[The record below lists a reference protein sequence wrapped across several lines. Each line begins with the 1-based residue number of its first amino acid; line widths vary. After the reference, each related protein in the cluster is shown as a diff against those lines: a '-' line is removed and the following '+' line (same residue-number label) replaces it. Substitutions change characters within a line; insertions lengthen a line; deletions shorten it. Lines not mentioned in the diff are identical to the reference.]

1 MNCLDLGELQGPLI
15 IFGGPYSN
23 LQATRAMKLQAEALG
38 ISPSN
43 IICTGDAVAY
53 CAQPNETVELLQSWG
68 VHVLMGNCEESL
80 GWSAADCG
88 CGFEEGTA
96 CDTLA
101 NQWFRYADSITSQSH
116 REWMR
121 SLPRRIKFAFHG
133 KQFIVVHGGTE
144 KINEFVFASS
154 SNMQKFVAINSENVD
169 GVVAGHSG
177 IPFTQII
184 ENRLWHNA
192 GVIGM
197 PANDGTPRTWYSRW
211 GIEDNQ
217 IYIEHC
223 ALNYEYNQAY
233 EKMRQAGLNNGYADG
248 LLSGLWPSMDVL
260 PAVEKAEQ
268 GRPLVQ
274 AAVHY

>member
-1 MNCLDLGELQGPLI
+1 MQGPLI

-23 LQATRAMKLQAEALG
+23 LQATLAMKNQAEATG
-38 ISPSN
+38 VSPTN

-53 CAQPNETVELLQSWG
+53 CAQPDETVEFLRSWG

-80 GWSAADCG
+80 GWNSRDCG

-96 CDTLA
+96 CDALA
-101 NQWFRYADSITSQSH
+101 SQWFQYADSVISNQH

-121 SLPRRIKFAFHG
+121 SLPRRIRFAFQG
-133 KQFIVVHGGTE
+133 RQFVVVHGGTE

-154 SNMQKFVAINSENVD
+154 NNTQKLAAINSENVD

-177 IPFTQII
+177 LPFTQII
-184 ENRLWHNA
+184 DNRLWHNA

-211 GIEDNQ
+211 NIKGEHIQ
-217 IYIEHC
+217 IEHC
-223 ALNYEYNQAY
+223 ALHYDYNQAHDDML
-233 EKMRQAGLNNGYADG
+233 KAGLNNGYAEG
-248 LLSGLWPSMDVL
+248 LLKGLWPSMDVL
-260 PAVEKAEQ
+260 PAAETAQQ
-268 GRPLVQ
+268 GRPLAETTV
-274 AAVHY
+274 VF